1 MSSLEGYREV
11 IIEMMRYG
19 EAVDQIAD
27 KINCSEEDLVEY
39 IKSVTALEDAMEP
52 FKEQKRELKA
62 DFKENG
68 WLTGEEISLTVKA
81 YRMMKAEVDMD
92 QFLSIY
98 EGLMTRTGRA
108 Q

>member
-1 MSSLEGYREV
+1 MNTNYLNVSEDIEIVGEV
-11 IIEMMRYG
+11 
-19 EAVDQIAD
+19 EAR
-27 KINCSEEDLVEY
+27 SEQEKKQEKMIEY
-39 IKSVTALEDAMEP
+39 IRSLRAIEDAMAP

-62 DFKENG
+62 EFKEQG

-81 YRMMKAEVDMD
+81 YRMMTADVDMD

-98 EGLMTRTGRA
+98 EGLMTRTGRT

>member
-1 MSSLEGYREV
+1 MNSNYLNMSEDIEIVGEV
-11 IIEMMRYG
+11 
-19 EAVDQIAD
+19 EAR
-27 KINCSEEDLVEY
+27 SEEEKKQEKMIEY
-39 IKSVTALEDAMEP
+39 IRSLRAIEDAMEP
-52 FKEQKRELKA
+52 FKEQKRELKV

-81 YRMMKAEVDMD
+81 YRMMTADVDME

>member
-1 MSSLEGYREV
+1 MNTNYLNVSEDIEIVGEV
-11 IIEMMRYG
+11 
-19 EAVDQIAD
+19 EAR
-27 KINCSEEDLVEY
+27 SEEEKKQEKMVEY
-39 IKSVTALEDAMEP
+39 IRSLRAIEDAMEP

-98 EGLMTRTGRA
+98 EGLMTRTGRT

>member
-1 MSSLEGYREV
+1 MNTSYLNVSEDIEIVGEV
-11 IIEMMRYG
+11 
-19 EAVDQIAD
+19 EAR
-27 KINCSEEDLVEY
+27 SEEEKKQEKMIEY
-39 IKSVTALEDAMEP
+39 IRSLRALEDAMEP

-98 EGLMTRTGRA
+98 EGLMTRTGRT

>member
-1 MSSLEGYREV
+1 MNANFINMSEDIEIVGEV
-11 IIEMMRYG
+11 
-19 EAVDQIAD
+19 EAR
-27 KINCSEEDLVEY
+27 SEQEKKQEKMIEY
-39 IKSVTALEDAMEP
+39 IRSLRAIEDAMEP

-62 DFKENG
+62 EFKEQG

-81 YRMMKAEVDMD
+81 YRMMTADVDMD

-98 EGLMTRTGRA
+98 EGLMTRTGRT

>member
-1 MSSLEGYREV
+1 MNTSYLNMSEDIEIVGEV
-11 IIEMMRYG
+11 
-19 EAVDQIAD
+19 EAR
-27 KINCSEEDLVEY
+27 SEEEKKQEKMIEY
-39 IKSVTALEDAMEP
+39 IRSLRAIEDAMEP
-52 FKEQKRELKA
+52 FKEQKRELKV

-81 YRMMKAEVDMD
+81 YRMMTADVDME

-98 EGLMTRTGRA
+98 EGLMTRTGRT

>member
-1 MSSLEGYREV
+1 MNTNYLNMSQDIEV
-11 IIEMMRYG
+11 VG
-19 EAVDQIAD
+19 EVEAR
-27 KINCSEEDLVEY
+27 SEEEKKQEKMIEY
-39 IKSVTALEDAMEP
+39 IRSLRAIEDAMEP

-62 DFKENG
+62 EFKEQG

-81 YRMMKAEVDMD
+81 YRMMAADVDMD

-98 EGLMTRTGRA
+98 EGLMTRTGRT

>member
-1 MSSLEGYREV
+1 MNTSYLNMSEDIEIVGEV
-11 IIEMMRYG
+11 DAR
-19 EAVDQIAD
+19 
-27 KINCSEEDLVEY
+27 SEEEKKQEKMIEY
-39 IKSVTALEDAMEP
+39 IRSLRAIEDAMEP
-52 FKEQKRELKA
+52 FKEQKRELKV

-81 YRMMKAEVDMD
+81 YRMMTADVDME

>member
-1 MSSLEGYREV
+1 MNTSYLNMSEDVEIVGEV
-11 IIEMMRYG
+11 
-19 EAVDQIAD
+19 EAR
-27 KINCSEEDLVEY
+27 SEEEKKQEKMIEY
-39 IKSVTALEDAMEP
+39 IRSLRALEDAMEP

-98 EGLMTRTGRA
+98 EGLMTRTGRT

>member
-1 MSSLEGYREV
+1 MNTSYLNMSEDVEIVGEV
-11 IIEMMRYG
+11 
-19 EAVDQIAD
+19 EAR
-27 KINCSEEDLVEY
+27 SEEEKKQEKMIEY
-39 IKSVTALEDAMEP
+39 IRSLRALEDAMEP

-98 EGLMTRTGRA
+98 EGLMARTGRT

>member
-1 MSSLEGYREV
+1 MNTNYLNMSEDIEIVGEV
-11 IIEMMRYG
+11 
-19 EAVDQIAD
+19 EAH
-27 KINCSEEDLVEY
+27 SEQEKKQEKMIEY
-39 IKSVTALEDAMEP
+39 IRSLRAIEDAMEP

-62 DFKENG
+62 EFKEQG

-81 YRMMKAEVDMD
+81 YRMMTADVDMD

-98 EGLMTRTGRA
+98 EGLMTRTGRT

>member
-1 MSSLEGYREV
+1 MSEDVEIVGEV
-11 IIEMMRYG
+11 
-19 EAVDQIAD
+19 EAR
-27 KINCSEEDLVEY
+27 SEEEKKQEKMIEY
-39 IKSVTALEDAMEP
+39 IRSLRALEDAMEP

-98 EGLMTRTGRA
+98 EGLMTRTGRT

>member
-1 MSSLEGYREV
+1 MNINYLNMSEDIEIVGEV
-11 IIEMMRYG
+11 
-19 EAVDQIAD
+19 EAR
-27 KINCSEEDLVEY
+27 SEEEKKQEKMIEY
-39 IKSVTALEDAMEP
+39 VRSLHAIEDAMEP

>member
-1 MSSLEGYREV
+1 MNTNYLNVSEDIEIVGEV
-11 IIEMMRYG
+11 
-19 EAVDQIAD
+19 EAR
-27 KINCSEEDLVEY
+27 SEEEKKQEKMIEY
-39 IKSVTALEDAMEP
+39 IRSLRAIEDAMEP
-52 FKEQKRELKA
+52 FKDQKRELKV

-81 YRMMKAEVDMD
+81 YRMMTADVDME